1 MHDPHVLII
10 GGGTGGLFTGALL
23 AKEGFRVTVLEKN
36 REAGGGLQCFER
48 YGETFETGMHTLGG
62 FEAGGSLDR
71 ICRYLGIRERLRLRA
86 DDCLASIRYLS
97 DDCQYRLP
105 KGRAAFADY
114 LCGLFPAEAPGI
126 RAYVDE
132 LYRLADEVD
141 LFYLRESGDA
151 IPSHSEQFL
160 WAADRLIAH
169 FAADPKLRDVLAFLN
184 PLYSGQ
190 AGHSPAYLHALINVL
205 YIDGPCRFVD
215 GSRQLANA
223 LADVIR
229 SAGGTVDTAN
239 GATAIKMADREVTG
253 VRSADG
259 QTHRADVYISAVHP
273 CTLLRLLPPEAF
285 TRAYRQ
291 RLESIPDTYSAFTV
305 FAVLRPGCFPYLDHT
320 CYYQDQYGLAWR
332 HGEAPGPR
340 WPRGFMYFT
349 PPVSGQGPY
358 ARKLIVNCVMPFSEV
373 AQWAGTHVP
382 GRRGPAYE
390 AWKQARLEQVLERM
404 ETLHPGFGRYVAHAF
419 AASPLTIRD
428 YYATRAGALFG
439 YRKDCTQPALSY
451 LPVRTKVRNLLLTGQ
466 NVNLHGICG
475 VPLTA
480 ITTAEALTGRNHIL
494 RKLNQSGNEPAHI
507 C

>member
-71 ICRYLGIRERLRLRA
+71 ICRYLGIREKLSLRP
-86 DDCLASIRYLS
+86 DDCLASIRYLVDGS
-97 DDCQYRLP
+97 QYRLP
-105 KGRAAFADY
+105 KGRAFFADY
-114 LCGLFPAEAPGI
+114 LCRRFPAEMAGI

-141 LFYLRESGDA
+141 LFHLRESGETL
-151 IPSHSEQFL
+151 PTHSEQFL

-169 FAADPKLRDVLAFLN
+169 FTADPRLRDVLAFLN
-184 PLYSGQ
+184 PLYGGL

-223 LADVIR
+223 LMDVIR
-229 SAGGTVDTAN
+229 TAGGTVYTDN
-239 GATAIKMADREVTG
+239 GVAAIEVTDREVTG
-253 VRSADG
+253 IRSADG
-259 QTHRADVYISAVHP
+259 QLHRANTYISAVHP
-273 CTLLRLLPPEAF
+273 CTLLSLLPPETF

-291 RLESIPDTYSAFTV
+291 RLKDIPDTYSAFTV
-305 FAVLRPGCFPYLDHT
+305 FAALRPGSFPYLDHT
-320 CYYQDQYGLAWR
+320 CYYQDDYGLVWN
-332 HGEAPGPR
+332 HGAAPGPR

-349 PPVSGQGPY
+349 PPVSDQGPY
-358 ARKLIVNCVMPFSEV
+358 ARKLIVNCVMPFEEV
-373 AQWAGTHVP
+373 AQWADTHTP
-382 GRRGPAYE
+382 GQRGPAYK
-390 AWKQARLEQVLERM
+390 AWKQARMEQVLERM
-404 ETLHPGFGRYVAHAF
+404 ETLHPGFGQSVAHAF

-428 YYATRAGALFG
+428 YYATRAGSLFG
-439 YRKDCTQPALSY
+439 YRKDCMQPALSY

-494 RKLNQSGNEPAHI
+494 RKLNQAGYDPAHT

>member
-71 ICRYLGIRERLRLRA
+71 ICRYLSIRERLRLRA

-97 DDCQYRLP
+97 DGCQYRLP

-114 LCGLFPAEAPGI
+114 LCGLFPAEASGI

-169 FAADPKLRDVLAFLN
+169 FAADPRLRDVLAFLN

-239 GATAIKMADREVTG
+239 GATAIEMADREVTG

-273 CTLLRLLPPEAF
+273 CTL
-285 TRAYRQ
+285 
-291 RLESIPDTYSAFTV
+291 
-305 FAVLRPGCFPYLDHT
+305 H
-320 CYYQDQYGLAWR
+320 
-332 HGEAPGPR
+332 
-340 WPRGFMYFT
+340 
-349 PPVSGQGPY
+349 
-358 ARKLIVNCVMPFSEV
+358 PF
-373 AQWAGTHVP
+373 
-382 GRRGPAYE
+382 
-390 AWKQARLEQVLERM
+390 
-404 ETLHPGFGRYVAHAF
+404 
-419 AASPLTIRD
+419 
-428 YYATRAGALFG
+428 
-439 YRKDCTQPALSY
+439 
-451 LPVRTKVRNLLLTGQ
+451 
-466 NVNLHGICG
+466 
-475 VPLTA
+475 
-480 ITTAEALTGRNHIL
+480 
-494 RKLNQSGNEPAHI
+494 
-507 C
+507 